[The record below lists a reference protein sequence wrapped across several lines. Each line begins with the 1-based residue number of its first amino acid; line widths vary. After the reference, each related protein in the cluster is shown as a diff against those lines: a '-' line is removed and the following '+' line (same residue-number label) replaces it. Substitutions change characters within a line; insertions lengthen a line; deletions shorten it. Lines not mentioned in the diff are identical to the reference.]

1 MPRVRAIHTPRF
13 GLAGLTL
20 LLVLSLPSSARA
32 QETATQAARA
42 YREAHEASI
51 VRDFAEL
58 LAMPNVASDSE
69 GINRNAVYIRDQLA
83 ARGVASELLRVEGAP
98 PIVLGE
104 LRVPGAT
111 RTLGIYVHYDGQ
123 PVDESRWTHAPWE
136 PTLYSRLMQD
146 GGREIPFPSDGDSV
160 DPESVLYARSAG
172 DDKAPIGAL
181 FPVLDAFQEH
191 GIAPTSNLLFFFEGE
206 EEAGS
211 PRLARYLDEF
221 SDRIQDVDVWLFF
234 DGPIHQSGRPLLTY
248 GVRGVTGMEVTVYG
262 PARPLH
268 SGHYGNWAPVP
279 GQMLAHLLASMKSE
293 SGEVLVE
300 GFYDTVDPLGE
311 AELNALAEM
320 PTFDEELKEELGL
333 SWTEGEPQTLA
344 ERLLLPSLTIR
355 GIESGNVG
363 ARARNVIPASATAA
377 LGVRLVK
384 GNDPE
389 LMLDLVVAHIRR
401 QGYHIVTEEPD
412 QATRLEHR
420 KVALVRRDGGYPAAR
435 TDMNIPIVRQVTA
448 AARAAAGEQGLVL
461 VPALGGSLPLY
472 LFTEQLGKPA
482 IVVPIANHDDNQ
494 HAADE
499 NLRIRNLWYG
509 IDLYA
514 ALLSMPRDAPL
525 P

>member
-1 MPRVRAIHTPRF
+1 MSRASTQSPLF
-13 GLAGLTL
+13 ALALTL
-20 LLVLSLPSSARA
+20 ILLALPITGQA
-32 QETATQAARA
+32 QEEAARA
-42 YREAHEASI
+42 ARSYREANEARI

-58 LAMPNVASDSE
+58 LALPNVATDAD
-69 GINRNAVYIRDQLA
+69 GINRNAAYIRDQLA
-83 ARGVASELLRVEGAP
+83 ARGVSAELLRVEGAP

-104 LRVPGAT
+104 LQVPGAT

-146 GGREIPFPSDGDSV
+146 GGQEIPFPPEGDRV

-181 FPVLDAFQEH
+181 FPVLDAFRER
-191 GIAPTSNLLFFFEGE
+191 GITPTSNLIFFFEGE

-211 PRLARYLDEF
+211 PRLSRYLEEF
-221 SDRIQDVDVWLFF
+221 ADRIQDIDVWLFF

-262 PARPLH
+262 SARPLH

-293 SGEVLVE
+293 DGTVLVE
-300 GFYDTVDPLGE
+300 GFYDTVEPLGDDE
-311 AELNALAEM
+311 VKALAEM
-320 PTFDEELKEELGL
+320 PSFDEELKVELGL

-363 ARARNVIPASATAA
+363 ARTRNVIPASATAA

-384 GNDPE
+384 GNEPE
-389 LMLDLVVAHIRR
+389 HMLDLVEAHIRS
-401 QGYHIVTEEPD
+401 QGYYIVREEPD
-412 QATRLEHR
+412 QATRLAHR
-420 KVALVRRDGGYPAAR
+420 KIALVRRDEGYPAAR
-435 TDMNIPIVRQVTA
+435 TEMDIPIVRQVTA
-448 AARAAAGEQGLVL
+448 AARAAAGERGLVL

-472 LFTEQLGKPA
+472 LFTDQLGKPA

-514 ALLSMPRDAPL
+514 ALLSMPRDTPL